1 MRPAAFGTPGG
12 RFLYEAGSH
21 PGDRK
26 PARIYSSVAVLQRSQ
41 CAEEIPLSSMQRA
54 FGADR
59 TSVPRILRASMLA
72 LLAGLVAAGPTLAQA
87 TPLGP
92 GDQAPPGSPQALMA
106 EYQQVQAR
114 LGRLQVQAI
123 QDNPDLSLRRDAI
136 DEMVMAAMIEINPE
150 AETQMARLSELSEEA
165 SVAQQAQNMD
175 AMQTIMNEVMEIRSN
190 LDAAQSEAISRDDV
204 RSEIESFEED
214 LMARVAEIDPE
225 APGLLVRLE
234 ELAAELS
241 AGDPGGF

>member
-1 MRPAAFGTPGG
+1 
-12 RFLYEAGSH
+12 
-21 PGDRK
+21 
-26 PARIYSSVAVLQRSQ
+26 
-41 CAEEIPLSSMQRA
+41 
-54 FGADR
+54 
-59 TSVPRILRASMLA
+59 
-72 LLAGLVAAGPTLAQA
+72 
-87 TPLGP
+87 
-92 GDQAPPGSPQALMA
+92 
-106 EYQQVQAR
+106 
-114 LGRLQVQAI
+114 
-123 QDNPDLSLRRDAI
+123 
-136 DEMVMAAMIEINPE
+136 
-150 AETQMARLSELSEEA
+150 
-165 SVAQQAQNMD
+165 MD